1 MHRGSVFR
9 RCGCRDQATGRLLGA
24 RCPGLSSRRHGTW
37 YFSAELP
44 SPAGDRRR
52 VRRGGFATKAAA
64 VAALEA
70 LASPAPGLVQG
81 LRTGEWL
88 ERWLTSRVSL
98 RASTSRGYAAHV
110 RGYLVPYLGGIPLA
124 ELTPA
129 DVQGMFTAII
139 RGDAALGRPVS
150 AATLRRIHAT
160 LRAALNA
167 AVRAGLISVNPG
179 RWPELPPVARPRPQV
194 WTPAMTQRW
203 ELDGWRPVV
212 GVWTAGQTA
221 QFLQLVRGHRLYAQ
235 FLLIALRG
243 LRRGEAAGLRWTD
256 LDLDAGTLTV
266 TGQLQQLGGR
276 LVAGPPK
283 SEAGWRVVALDRTT
297 IAALRAHH
305 ARQQAER
312 AAAGT
317 RRTETGYVFTTR
329 TGKPV
334 GPDRL
339 TRLFRRLVAGSGL
352 PPVTLHGLRHG
363 AATLALAAGT
373 DLKVVQDQLGH
384 STITLTADTYTSV
397 LPETARAAAD
407 RTAALLFPARPRR
420 QARAHR
426 RSRRAGTRPVSVR
439 ARHFRSQHPR
449 RAAGIAARAAGPVTC
464 AQMRRRRDLRRI
476 WEARPGFAQLLPSS
490 AAVVCGVKRPR
501 KPWQRPAAGGSWPP
515 ECIAKDRRS

>member
-1 MHRGSVFR
+1 MDSGSVFR

-24 RCPGLSSRRHGTW
+24 RCPGLGSWRHGTW
-37 YFSAELP
+37 YLSMELP
-44 SPAGDRRR
+44 SSAGDRRR
-52 VRRGGFATKAAA
+52 VRRGGFASRSAA

-70 LASPAPGLVQG
+70 LLGTAPGPVPG
-81 LRTGEWL
+81 LGTGEWL
-88 ERWLTSRVSL
+88 ERWLASRVSL

-124 ELTPA
+124 ELSPA
-129 DVQGMFTAII
+129 DVQGMFTTII
-139 RGDAALGRPVS
+139 RGEAALGRPVS

-167 AVRAGLISVNPG
+167 AVRAGLIAANPG
-179 RWPELPPVARPRPQV
+179 RWPELPPVVRPRPQV

-203 ELDGWRPVV
+203 EQEGWRPVV
-212 GVWTAGQTA
+212 GVWTAEQTA
-221 QFLQLVRGHRLYAQ
+221 QFLQLVCGHRLYAL
-235 FLLIALRG
+235 FHLVALRG
-243 LRRGEAAGLRWTD
+243 LRRGEAAGLRWAD
-256 LDLDAGTLTV
+256 LDLAAGTLTV
-266 TGQLQQLGGR
+266 TGQLQQLGGW

-312 AAAGT
+312 AAAGAGWA
-317 RRTETGYVFTTR
+317 ETGYVFTTR

-384 STITLTADTYTSV
+384 STIALTADTYTSV

-407 RTAALLFPARPRR
+407 RTAALLFPARPQRP
-420 QARAHR
+420 ARACR
-426 RSRRAGTRPVSVR
+426 RPGRAGARPVPAR
-439 ARHFRSQHPR
+439 ARHFHGRHSG
-449 RAAGIAARAAGPVTC
+449 RAA
-464 AQMRRRRDLRRI
+464 
-476 WEARPGFAQLLPSS
+476 
-490 AAVVCGVKRPR
+490 
-501 KPWQRPAAGGSWPP
+501 
-515 ECIAKDRRS
+515 